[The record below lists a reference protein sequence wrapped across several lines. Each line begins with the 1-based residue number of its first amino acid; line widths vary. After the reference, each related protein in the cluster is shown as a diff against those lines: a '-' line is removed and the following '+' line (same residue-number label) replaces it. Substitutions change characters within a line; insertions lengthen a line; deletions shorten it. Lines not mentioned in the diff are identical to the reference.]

1 MEIIVS
7 AFIGAFSAIIVAFI
21 NKKKE
26 QKTRDMAVETLVK
39 ELNINTK
46 NIYVVDT
53 KKRKDEIKFESHGS
67 QQTKLIIIK

>member
-26 QKTRDMAVETLVK
+26 QKTRDMAVKTLVK

-53 KKRKDEIKFESHGS
+53 KKKDEIMFESHGS
-67 QQTKLIIIK
+67 EKTNLIIIK

>member
-53 KKRKDEIKFESHGS
+53 KKRKDEIMFESHGS
-67 QQTKLIIIK
+67 EKTNLIIIK

>member
-7 AFIGAFSAIIVAFI
+7 ALIGALSAIIVAFI

-26 QKTRDMAVETLVK
+26 DKTRDMAVKTLVK

-53 KKRKDEIKFESHGS
+53 KKRKDEIMFESHGS
-67 QQTKLIIIK
+67 EKTNLIIIK

>member
-7 AFIGAFSAIIVAFI
+7 AFIGAFSAIVVAFI

-26 QKTRDMAVETLVK
+26 NKIRDVAVQSLIK
-39 ELNINTK
+39 ELNINTR

-53 KKRKDEIKFESHGS
+53 KKSKDEIAFESHGS
-67 QQTKLIIIK
+67 EKTKLIIIK

>member
-7 AFIGAFSAIIVAFI
+7 AFIGAFSAIVVAFI
-21 NKKKE
+21 NKKRGD
-26 QKTRDMAVETLVK
+26 KTKDMAVETLIK

-53 KKRKDEIKFESHGS
+53 KKRKDEIMFESHGS
-67 QQTKLIIIK
+67 EKTNLIIIK

>member
-7 AFIGAFSAIIVAFI
+7 AFIGALSAILVAFI

-26 QKTRDMAVETLVK
+26 NKIKDVAVQTLIE

-46 NIYVVDT
+46 NVYVVDT
-53 KKRKDEIKFESHGS
+53 KKRKDEIMFESHGS
-67 QQTKLIIIK
+67 EKTNLIIIK

>member
-26 QKTRDMAVETLVK
+26 QKTRDMAVETLVN

-53 KKRKDEIKFESHGS
+53 KKRKDEITFESHGS
-67 QQTKLIIIK
+67 EKTNLIIIK